1 MKGKLA
7 NALKFL
13 GFLSIGMVIIT
24 LVYRN
29 QDAAFQAQCVLDG
42 ISTDE
47 CSLLDKLASDLST
60 VKWAWLGFAVFI
72 FMISNFFRAWRWQQ
86 LIEPLGKKVYFW
98 NAFWSVMIG
107 YFANL
112 GLPRMGEVVRAG
124 LLGRYEGIAV
134 EKVMGTVVV
143 DRILDVVCLLV
154 VIGLAF
160 ALQWETL
167 SNFVVETRGPSGAGG
182 GFGPLL
188 AMGVGVLVV
197 GAGLVFWL
205 FRKFAHTSFVQKITK
220 LATGFAEG
228 LRSLTK
234 VKNKPILL
242 FNTVGIWACYFGMAY
257 LPFFSFPPTEMLGF
271 DAALMVFVFS
281 ALGIVIPSP
290 GGLGSYHFM
299 VIQALALFSI
309 AGDDA
314 LSFANILFFTVQ
326 IGVNVL
332 FGIIGLIMM
341 PIINGGK
348 RVSLA
353 DTVDGDPSTTVN
365 TEAV

>member
-1 MKGKLA
+1 VNSTLK

-13 GFLSIGMVIIT
+13 GFLSIGVVILT
-24 LVYRN
+24 LVYRS

-42 ISTDE
+42 IPTDE
-47 CSLLDKLASDLST
+47 CSLMDKLASDLST
-60 VKWAWLGFAVFI
+60 VKWAWLGIALII
-72 FMISNFFRAWRWQQ
+72 FMLSNFFRAWRWQQ

-124 LLGRYEGIAV
+124 LLGRYEGVPV

-143 DRILDVVCLLV
+143 DRILDVLCLLV
-154 VIGLAF
+154 VISLAF
-160 ALQWETL
+160 FLQWDTL
-167 SNFVVETRGPSGAGG
+167 SNFVTEARGGSQSTG

-188 AMGVGVLVV
+188 AMAVGALVV
-197 GAGLVFWL
+197 GALLLVWM
-205 FRKFAHTSFVQKITK
+205 FRKFAHTSFVQKITN

-234 VKNKPILL
+234 VKSKPILI
-242 FNTVGIWACYFGMAY
+242 FNTIGIWVCYFGMAY
-257 LPFFSFPPTEMLGF
+257 LPFFSFPPTAHLGI

-326 IGVNVL
+326 IGVNVI

-341 PIINGGK
+341 PILNEGK

-353 DTVDGDPSTTVN
+353 DTVEAEPESTVKP
-365 TEAV
+365 EAV